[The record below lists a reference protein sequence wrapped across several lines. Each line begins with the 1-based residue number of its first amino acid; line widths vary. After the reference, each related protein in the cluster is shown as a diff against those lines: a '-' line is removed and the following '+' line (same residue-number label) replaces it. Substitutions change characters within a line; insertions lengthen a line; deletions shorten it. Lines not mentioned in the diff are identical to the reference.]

1 MSVWTCVCENGR
13 GRCHIAY
20 YIAWFIF
27 RLRMNSTSL
36 VPRPSHCPVFVYC
49 KWPKTGWWEGLGT
62 RLEFNSST
70 VFWFIIIRHLPL
82 LFRCHSDSTHISPQ
96 EMLYSQMASTKTK
109 EESDVL
115 SDTISKCSLCLLPKD
130 VTIPPSL
137 SLDGREEEYHL
148 PLLFHQGQSY
158 HATCANFWCNAV
170 LEELP
175 VPRNTSL

>member
-1 MSVWTCVCENGR
+1 MLTLCFALCSMPAL
-13 GRCHIAY
+13 AY
-20 YIAWFIF
+20 YAQ
-27 RLRMNSTSL
+27 NYD
-36 VPRPSHCPVFVYC
+36 RPISAAQQYF
-49 KWPKTGWWEGLGT
+49 
-62 RLEFNSST
+62 
-70 VFWFIIIRHLPL
+70 HLPL
-82 LFRCHSDSTHISPQ
+82 YFTVTLTPCTHIPPQ

-175 VPRNTSL
+175 AP